1 MSYHVETTSRFDK
14 EFKKLDK
21 YTQQMIK
28 SWIVKNLQNC
38 ENPRA
43 HGKGITANKS
53 GQWRYRIGDY
63 YRLLCFIQDQELI
76 ILALTVGHRR
86 DIYST
91 QRTNY
96 ALLCFEKASTASS
109 ETKLSIVTV
118 YEDLEGHAEI
128 LSTEDVDFGV

>member
-1 MSYHVETTSRFDK
+1 MSYHVETTAQFDK

-28 SWIVKNLQNC
+28 SWIGKNLQNC
-38 ENPRA
+38 EDPRA
-43 HGKGITANKS
+43 HGKGLTANKS

-63 YRLLCFIQDQELI
+63 RLLCLIQDQELI

-91 QRTNY
+91 
-96 ALLCFEKASTASS
+96 
-109 ETKLSIVTV
+109 
-118 YEDLEGHAEI
+118 
-128 LSTEDVDFGV
+128 